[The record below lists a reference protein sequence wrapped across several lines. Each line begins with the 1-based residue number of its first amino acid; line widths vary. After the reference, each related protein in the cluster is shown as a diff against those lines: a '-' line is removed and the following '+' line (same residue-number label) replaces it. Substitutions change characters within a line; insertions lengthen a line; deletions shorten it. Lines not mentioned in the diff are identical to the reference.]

1 MIPSVRTGPTVEL
14 SYVRQPYNV
23 LVQRR
28 IEPDE
33 FPIPLDG
40 SYDEAF
46 RPVVDAF
53 IENYRVE
60 EEVGSA
66 VSVVIGGETVVDIWG
81 GWADAERTRPWE
93 RDTIVC
99 MMSVAKGI
107 TAIAFNQLLDEG
119 IVDLEAPVAEYWPEF
134 AQRGKQGILVRHI
147 LDHTAGIPVLT
158 NEPLWPGAVNDRDA
172 MVGALE
178 LQEPLWEPG
187 AVAAYHVHHQ
197 GWLLGEIM
205 RRTTGKLVGPWVRE
219 RITDPLGADYWI
231 GIPESEF
238 PRITPLMPHSG
249 LRLMQSK
256 DSARAEDSL
265 RSLAFAQNPP
275 GSFED
280 WLNSRDFRVA
290 ELPSGSGHGNARAVA
305 RIYGA
310 VANGELA
317 GVRLLS
323 DEAIERMTTMQ
334 HDQYER
340 LQDRHYR
347 QGLGVLLNS
356 PGAVY
361 MGPHPEAFGHHGI
374 GGSIGFADRA
384 ERLGFSYS
392 MNKMHAVGDNG
403 PRAARL
409 IDATFASL

>member
-1 MIPSVRTGPTVEL
+1 M
-14 SYVRQPYNV
+14 
-23 LVQRR
+23 QRS
-28 IEPDE
+28 IEDDE
-33 FPIPLDG
+33 TAFPLHG

-60 EEVGSA
+60 DEVGSA
-66 VSVVIGGETVVDIWG
+66 VSIVVDGETVVDVWG
-81 GWADAERTRPWE
+81 GWTDRERTREWE

-107 TAIAFNQLLDEG
+107 TAIAFNQLLDRG
-119 IVDLEAPVAEYWPEF
+119 IVELDAPVAEYWPEF
-134 AQRGKQGILVRHI
+134 AQHGKAGILVRHL

-158 NEPLWPGAVNDRDA
+158 NDTLWPGAVNDRDA

-178 LQEPLWEPG
+178 KQEPLWEPG
-187 AVAAYHVHHQ
+187 TVAAYHVHNQ
-197 GWLLGEIM
+197 GWLLGEVM
-205 RRTTGKLVGPWVRE
+205 KRTTGKLVGPWVRE
-219 RITDPLGADYWI
+219 EIAEPLTADYWI
-231 GIPESEF
+231 GLPESEF
-238 PRITPLMPHSG
+238 DRVARLMPSDG
-249 LRLMQSK
+249 LRLMNSK
-256 DSARAEDSL
+256 DSERPEDAL
-265 RSLAFAQNPP
+265 RKQAFAQNPEGP
-275 GSFED
+275 WED
-280 WLNSRDFRVA
+280 WVNSTAFRTT

-310 VANGELA
+310 VAAGELD

-323 DEAIERMTTMQ
+323 ESAIDQMTTMQ
-334 HDQYER
+334 HHQYEK

-356 PGAVY
+356 PDAVY

-392 MNKMHAVGDNG
+392 INKMHAVGTNG